1 MADEKSDK
9 KKYAK
14 PLPRIDEESR
24 PWGEAL
30 KRHELYIQKCRYCG
44 DLRYYSRALCTNC
57 LSAHTEWVR
66 CAGKGTVYTFTAT
79 MQNQA
84 PGFRESLPYLMAY
97 VELDEGLKVLTNL
110 VECKPDEVRIGMPV
124 EAVFEDATPEVTLL
138 KFRPAR

>member
-1 MADEKSDK
+1 MADEKPDK

-14 PLPRIDEESR
+14 PLPRIDEENR
-24 PWGEAL
+24 PWWEAL
-30 KRHELYIQKCRYCG
+30 KRHELYIQKCRDCG
-44 DLRYYSRALCTNC
+44 DRRYYPRALCTNC
-57 LSAHTEWVR
+57 LSSRIEWVR
-66 CAGKGTVYTFTAT
+66 CGGKGKVYTWTAT

-84 PGFRESLPYLMAY
+84 PGFREALPYVMAY